1 MAFTKINAAGIGT
14 TETVTVDGLTVIN
27 DGSFGGNL
35 SVGGTITYEDVT
47 NVDSV
52 GLITARNGIVV
63 GSGITLSKDGDGFFT
78 GIVTATSFSGSGAN
92 LTGIDTDLVSDTSP
106 QLGGNLD
113 VNTKNIVFGDSGS
126 ASDDRLTFGAG
137 TDLSIYHDGSNS
149 YVQDSGTGNLIIAG
163 SAVNILNAAANESMI
178 RATENGA
185 VELYYDN
192 SKTFETISGGA
203 ALTGTLTATGQ
214 LTGNSSNS
222 GKYVRLYGGAGTG
235 RWDIYGHGA
244 NLRISDND
252 TSGSVVVDRAVS
264 LTDNVK
270 AQFGASSDLEIFHDG
285 SNSIIRETGTGSL
298 FIESNTNIFLGK
310 ESSAETYIKAIPD
323 GAVEL
328 YYNGTKTFET
338 INSGVLVSGTF
349 KINDGSLSNNR
360 IALGNSGDM
369 LLFHDGSENFI
380 DVGTNL
386 VLMSGGSENMARF
399 HPNADVELYYDNSK
413 KFETHTNGVQ
423 IHNGGIDLN
432 RQANPYAGAIYFA
445 GFTDTNHMLWHD
457 YWDNPNGTRGSGN
470 GFDGI
475 KWNTYAGIYFY
486 GAGNEA
492 EKLAVFLANGACEL
506 YHNNI
511 KQINTHPNGIFVRG
525 IYPMNDNTFDI
536 GSSSQRFKRVY
547 ATNGSI
553 QTSDRNQKN
562 TIIESDLGLDFVN
575 KLKPVSYKWNEDDGK
590 THYGLIAQEVE
601 ETLLDIDKTVSDFGA
616 VSKEDDS
623 PMGLSYNEFIS
634 PLVKAIQEL
643 TAKNDALEARIK
655 TLEG

>member
-192 SKTFETISGGA
+192 SKVFETISGGA